1 MFKILDGRD
10 ELFQWDINR
19 QIIVSDASIDAVHY
33 SNRTDDSALVVEV
46 KEKNGLRVADIPNIL
61 LQESWDINVYG
72 YCDGYYTK
80 QAARIKVNPRTKP
93 ESYVYTETEVLNYNT
108 VMEKIDRVEN
118 NIGEAV
124 NDYLIKNP
132 VVVDLSNYYTKSQVD
147 AAIDTVELTP
157 GPQGP
162 QGPQGAPGKDG
173 QDGAPGPQGEPG
185 PVGPAGPTGPAG
197 KDGAPGQQGPQG
209 EPGAPGAP
217 GQDGHTPVKGTDYWT
232 ETDKAEIVAD
242 VIAAIP
248 GGGGGSGGGSGLPE
262 VTAADNGKFLRVVEG
277 AWAAAVV
284 PNGEEM
290 KF

>member
-33 SNRTDDSALVVEV
+33 SNRTDNSALVVEV

-118 NIGEAV
+118 NIGEVV

-147 AAIDTVELTP
+147 AAIDAVELTP

-162 QGPQGAPGKDG
+162 QGPQGEPGRDG
-173 QDGAPGPQGEPG
+173 QDGAPGPKGDT
-185 PVGPAGPTGPAG
+185 GPAGPAGPAG

-248 GGGGGSGGGSGLPE
+248 GGGGGSGLPE

-277 AWAAAVV
+277 AWAAVAIL
-284 PNGEEM
+284 GEDTL
-290 KF
+290 F

>member
-1 MFKILDGRD
+1 MFKILDGRN

-19 QIIVSDASIDAVHY
+19 QIIVSDASIDAVHFC
-33 SNRTDDSALVVEV
+33 NRTDVSALVVEV

-72 YCDGYYTK
+72 YCGGHYTK
-80 QAARIKVNPRTKP
+80 QAAKIKVNPRCKP

-124 NDYLIKNP
+124 KDYLIENP

-147 AAIDTVELTP
+147 AAIDAVELTP

-162 QGPQGAPGKDG
+162 EGPRGPQGEPGRDG
-173 QDGAPGPQGEPG
+173 QDGAPGPA
-185 PVGPAGPTGPAG
+185 GPAGPAG

-209 EPGAPGAP
+209 VPGAP

-232 ETDKAEIVAD
+232 ETDKAEMVAD

-248 GGGGGSGGGSGLPE
+248 GGGGGSGLPE

>member
-19 QIIVSDASIDAVHY
+19 QIIVSDASIDAIHY

-147 AAIDTVELTP
+147 AAIDAVELTP

-162 QGPQGAPGKDG
+162 Q
-173 QDGAPGPQGEPG
+173 
-185 PVGPAGPTGPAG
+185 GPAG

-209 EPGAPGAP
+209 APGAPGAP

-248 GGGGGSGGGSGLPE
+248 GGGGSGLPQ

>member
-1 MFKILDGRD
+1 MFKILDGRT

-19 QIIVSDASIDAVHY
+19 QIIVSDASIDAVHF

-46 KEKNGLRVADIPNIL
+46 KEENGLRVADIPNIL

-72 YCDGYYTK
+72 YCNGYYTK

-118 NIGEAV
+118 NIGEVV

-132 VVVDLSNYYTKSQVD
+132 VVVDLSNYYTKNQVD
-147 AAIDTVELTP
+147 AAIDAVELTP

-162 QGPQGAPGKDG
+162 AGPQGVPGKDG
-173 QDGAPGPQGEPG
+173 KDGAPGP
-185 PVGPAGPTGPAG
+185 AGPAG

-209 EPGAPGAP
+209 EPGAPGAPGAP

-232 ETDKAEIVAD
+232 ETDKAEMVAD

-248 GGGGGSGGGSGLPE
+248 IY
-262 VTAADNGKFLRVVEG
+262 
-277 AWAAAVV
+277 
-284 PNGEEM
+284 NGEVEVV
-290 KF
+290 

>member
-1 MFKILDGRD
+1 MFKILDGRN

-19 QIIVSDASIDAVHY
+19 QIIVSDASIDAVHF
-33 SNRTDDSALVVEV
+33 SNRTDDFSLVVEV
-46 KEKNGLRVADIPNIL
+46 KEENGLRVANIPNIL

-108 VMEKIDRVEN
+108 VMEKINTVEN
-118 NIGEAV
+118 NIGEVV

-147 AAIDTVELTP
+147 AAIDAVELMP

-162 QGPQGAPGKDG
+162 
-173 QDGAPGPQGEPG
+173 
-185 PVGPAGPTGPAG
+185 
-197 KDGAPGQQGPQG
+197 QGPQG

-248 GGGGGSGGGSGLPE
+248 GGGGGSGLPE
-262 VTAADNGKFLRVVEG
+262 VTAADNGKFLRVVGG

>member
-1 MFKILDGRD
+1 MFKIRDGRT
-10 ELFQWDINR
+10 ELFQWDTNR

-33 SNRTDDSALVVEV
+33 SNRTDVSSLVVEV
-46 KEKNGLRVADIPNIL
+46 KEENGLRVADIPNIL

-72 YCDGYYTK
+72 YCDGHYTK

-162 QGPQGAPGKDG
+162 EGPR
-173 QDGAPGPQGEPG
+173 GPQGEPG
-185 PVGPAGPTGPAG
+185 RDGTPGKDGKDGAAGPAGPAGPAG

-209 EPGAPGAP
+209 EPGQQGPQGEPGRDGAPGAPGQQGPKGEPGAP

-232 ETDKAEIVAD
+232 QTDKAEMVAD
-242 VIAAIP
+242 VIAA
-248 GGGGGSGGGSGLPE
+248 LPIY
-262 VTAADNGKFLRVVEG
+262 
-277 AWAAAVV
+277 
-284 PNGEEM
+284 NGEVEVI
-290 KF
+290 

>member
-33 SNRTDDSALVVEV
+33 SNRTDNFSLVVEV
-46 KEKNGLRVADIPNIL
+46 KEENGLRVADIPNIL

-72 YCDGYYTK
+72 YCNGYYTK

-147 AAIDTVELTP
+147 AAIDAVELIP

-173 QDGAPGPQGEPG
+173 KDGAPGPKGDT
-185 PVGPAGPTGPAG
+185 GPAGPAGLIGPAG

-248 GGGGGSGGGSGLPE
+248 GGGGGSGLPE
-262 VTAADNGKFLRVVEG
+262 VTAADNGKFLRVVG
-277 AWAAAVV
+277 GVWAAAIV

>member
-19 QIIVSDASIDAVHY
+19 QIIVSDASIDAVHFC
-33 SNRTDDSALVVEV
+33 NRTDVSALVVEV
-46 KEKNGLRVADIPNIL
+46 KEKNGLRVADVPNIL

-72 YCDGYYTK
+72 YCGGHYTK
-80 QAARIKVNPRTKP
+80 QAAKIKVNPRCKP

-118 NIGEAV
+118 NIGEVV

-147 AAIDTVELTP
+147 AAIDAVELTP

-162 QGPQGAPGKDG
+162 AGPQGEPGRDG
-173 QDGAPGPQGEPG
+173 QDGAPGPA
-185 PVGPAGPTGPAG
+185 GPAGPAG
-197 KDGAPGQQGPQG
+197 KDGAPGQQGPQ
-209 EPGAPGAP
+209 GAPGAP

-232 ETDKAEIVAD
+232 ETDKAEMVAD

-248 GGGGGSGGGSGLPE
+248 GGGGSGLPE
-262 VTAADNGKFLRVVEG
+262 VTAADNGKFLRVVG
-277 AWAAAVV
+277 GVWAAAIV

>member
-33 SNRTDDSALVVEV
+33 SNRTDASALVVEV

-108 VMEKIDRVEN
+108 VMEKIDT
-118 NIGEAV
+118 I
-124 NDYLIKNP
+124 
-132 VVVDLSNYYTKSQVD
+132 
-147 AAIDTVELTP
+147 ELTP

-162 QGPQGAPGKDG
+162 QG
-173 QDGAPGPQGEPG
+173 EPG
-185 PVGPAGPTGPAG
+185 T
-197 KDGAPGQQGPQG
+197 
-209 EPGAPGAP
+209 P

-248 GGGGGSGGGSGLPE
+248 GGGGGSGLPE

>member
-108 VMEKIDRVEN
+108 VMEKIDT
-118 NIGEAV
+118 I
-124 NDYLIKNP
+124 
-132 VVVDLSNYYTKSQVD
+132 
-147 AAIDTVELTP
+147 ELTP

-162 QGPQGAPGKDG
+162 EGPQGK
-173 QDGAPGPQGEPG
+173 
-185 PVGPAGPTGPAG
+185 
-197 KDGAPGQQGPQG
+197 
-209 EPGAPGAP
+209 P

>member
-108 VMEKIDRVEN
+108 VMEKVNTIEN

-162 QGPQGAPGKDG
+162 QGPQG
-173 QDGAPGPQGEPG
+173 EPG
-185 PVGPAGPTGPAG
+185 R
-197 KDGAPGQQGPQG
+197 D
-209 EPGAPGAP
+209 

-232 ETDKAEIVAD
+232 ETDKAEMVAD

-248 GGGGGSGGGSGLPE
+248 GGGGGSGLPE

-277 AWAAAVV
+277 AWAAEAIL
-284 PNGEEM
+284 GEDTL
-290 KF
+290 F

>member
-1 MFKILDGRD
+1 MFKILDGRN

-19 QIIVSDASIDAVHY
+19 QIIVSDASIDAVHF
-33 SNRTDDSALVVEV
+33 SNRTDDFSLVVEV
-46 KEKNGLRVADIPNIL
+46 KEENGLRVANIPNIL

-108 VMEKIDRVEN
+108 VMEKINTVEN

-147 AAIDTVELTP
+147 AAIDAVELMP

-173 QDGAPGPQGEPG
+173 APGAPGPKGDI
-185 PVGPAGPTGPAG
+185 GPAGPQGPAG
-197 KDGAPGQQGPQG
+197 QDGAPGQQGPQG
-209 EPGAPGAP
+209 APGAPGAS

-248 GGGGGSGGGSGLPE
+248 GGGGGSGLPE
-262 VTAADNGKFLRVVEG
+262 VTAADNGKFLRVVGG

>member
-1 MFKILDGRD
+1 MFKILDGRN

-19 QIIVSDASIDAVHY
+19 QIIVSDASIDAVHF
-33 SNRTDDSALVVEV
+33 SDRTDDFSLVVEV
-46 KEKNGLRVADIPNIL
+46 KEENGLRVADIPNIL

-108 VMEKIDRVEN
+108 VMEKINTVEN

-147 AAIDTVELTP
+147 AAIDAVELMP

-162 QGPQGAPGKDG
+162 QGPQGEPGKDG
-173 QDGAPGPQGEPG
+173 APGAPGPKGDT
-185 PVGPAGPTGPAG
+185 GPAGPAG
-197 KDGAPGQQGPQG
+197 QNGQDGAPGQQGPQG
-209 EPGAPGAP
+209 APGAPGAP

-248 GGGGGSGGGSGLPE
+248 GGGGGSGLPE
-262 VTAADNGKFLRVVEG
+262 VTAADNGKFLRVVGG

>member
-1 MFKILDGRD
+1 MFKILDGRT
-10 ELFQWDINR
+10 ELFQWDTNR

-33 SNRTDDSALVVEV
+33 SNRTDNSALVVEV
-46 KEKNGLRVADIPNIL
+46 KEENGLRVADIPNIL

-108 VMEKIDRVEN
+108 VMEKID
-118 NIGEAV
+118 
-124 NDYLIKNP
+124 
-132 VVVDLSNYYTKSQVD
+132 
-147 AAIDTVELTP
+147 AIELMP

-162 QGPQGAPGKDG
+162 Q
-173 QDGAPGPQGEPG
+173 
-185 PVGPAGPTGPAG
+185 
-197 KDGAPGQQGPQG
+197 
-209 EPGAPGAP
+209 GAPGAP

-248 GGGGGSGGGSGLPE
+248 GGGGGGSGSGLPE

-277 AWAAAVV
+277 AWAAAIV

>member
-19 QIIVSDASIDAVHY
+19 QIIVSDASIDAVHF
-33 SNRTDDSALVVEV
+33 SNRTDNFSLVVEV
-46 KEKNGLRVADIPNIL
+46 KEENGLRVADIPNIL

-72 YCDGYYTK
+72 YCNGYYTK

-147 AAIDTVELTP
+147 AAIDAVELTP

-162 QGPQGAPGKDG
+162 QGPQGEPGRDG
-173 QDGAPGPQGEPG
+173 QDGAPGP
-185 PVGPAGPTGPAG
+185 A
-197 KDGAPGQQGPQG
+197 
-209 EPGAPGAP
+209 
-217 GQDGHTPVKGTDYWT
+217 GHTPVKGTDYWT
-232 ETDKAEIVAD
+232 ETDKAEMVAD

-248 GGGGGSGGGSGLPE
+248 GGGGGGSGLPE
-262 VTAADNGKFLRVVEG
+262 VTVADNGKFLRVVG
-277 AWAAAVV
+277 GVWAAAIV

>member
-1 MFKILDGRD
+1 MFKILDGRN

-19 QIIVSDASIDAVHY
+19 QIIVSDASIDAVHFC
-33 SNRTDDSALVVEV
+33 NRTDVSALVVEV
-46 KEKNGLRVADIPNIL
+46 KEKNGLRVADIPNSL

-72 YCDGYYTK
+72 YCGGYYTK
-80 QAARIKVNPRTKP
+80 QAAKIKVNPRCKP

-108 VMEKIDRVEN
+108 VMEKIDKVEN
-118 NIGEAV
+118 NIGEVV

-162 QGPQGAPGKDG
+162 EGPR
-173 QDGAPGPQGEPG
+173 GPQGEPG
-185 PVGPAGPTGPAG
+185 RDGQNGAPGPAGPAGPAG
-197 KDGAPGQQGPQG
+197 KDGAPGQQ
-209 EPGAPGAP
+209 GAPGAP

-248 GGGGGSGGGSGLPE
+248 GGGGGSGLPE

>member
-1 MFKILDGRD
+1 MFKILDGRT

-33 SNRTDDSALVVEV
+33 SNRTDNSALVVEV

-72 YCDGYYTK
+72 YCNGYYTK

-124 NDYLIKNP
+124 KDYLIENP

-162 QGPQGAPGKDG
+162 QGPQGVPGRDG
-173 QDGAPGPQGEPG
+173 QDGAPGPKGDT
-185 PVGPAGPTGPAG
+185 GPAGPAG

-248 GGGGGSGGGSGLPE
+248 GGGGGGSGLPE

>member
-33 SNRTDDSALVVEV
+33 SNRTDNSALVVEV

-72 YCDGYYTK
+72 YCNGYYTK

-118 NIGEAV
+118 NIGAAV

-147 AAIDTVELTP
+147 AAIDAVELTP

-162 QGPQGAPGKDG
+162 QGPQGEPGRDG
-173 QDGAPGPQGEPG
+173 QNGAPGPQGEPG
-185 PVGPAGPTGPAG
+185 PVGPAG

-248 GGGGGSGGGSGLPE
+248 GGGSGSGLPE

-277 AWAAAVV
+277 VWAAEAIL
-284 PNGEEM
+284 GEDTL
-290 KF
+290 F